1 MDHPAET
8 LISAPQKIV
17 KSYHLHLCLDDA
29 LAGADHD
36 SVVEPADE
44 RRPQVRVDEEELLA
58 GERPAPPAHVAV
70 KVAASPEK
78 NKFSRCVPSTG

>member
-1 MDHPAET
+1 MVNFKDDIFSFH
-8 LISAPQKIV
+8 
-17 KSYHLHLCLDDA
+17 LDDA

-58 GERPAPPAHVAV
+58 CERPAPPADVAV
-70 KVAASPEK
+70 EEAATPDDGENSI
-78 NKFSRCVPSTG
+78 